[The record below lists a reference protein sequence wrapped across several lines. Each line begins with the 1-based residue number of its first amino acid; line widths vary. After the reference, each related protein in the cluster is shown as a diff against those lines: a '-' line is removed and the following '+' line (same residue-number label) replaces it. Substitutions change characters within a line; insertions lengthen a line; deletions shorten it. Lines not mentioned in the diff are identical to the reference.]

1 MSGLR
6 SKHNEAANLVQQMT
20 LEEKTSFLSGRS
32 FWYLQP
38 LDRLD
43 IPSVMVTD
51 GPHGLRKQAKAAD
64 HVGLNVSVPAT
75 CFPTASALAS
85 SWDVGL
91 LEEVGEALGRES
103 AAENVIVLLGPGIN
117 LKRHPLC
124 GRNFEY
130 FSEDPLLTG
139 ELAAA
144 FISGVQSQGVGTSL
158 KHYAVN
164 NQEHGRMYMD
174 AIVDERTLRE
184 LYLRGFEIAVTRSQ
198 PWTVMCAYNRV
209 NGTYCGEHDWLLNQ
223 VLRDQWGFEGLVV
236 SDWGA
241 TNDRVAGIAGGLDL
255 EMPAS
260 GGTNDRR
267 AADAVREGRLDEAA
281 LDRAVARN
289 VAVALLG
296 AELAEQDVQV
306 DHEAHHSLARR
317 AAAECAVLLKN
328 EGALLPLQAS
338 ERLAV
343 IGAFAKKPRYQG
355 TGSSQV
361 RPTRLESAFEAMSE
375 TLGVEPAYAPGYDPK
390 SSEPDQ
396 ALIDEAVTVAREA
409 EVVVL
414 FAGLPGIYESEGFDR
429 SHLNM
434 PEQHD
439 RLIEAVCAANDRV
452 VVVLQNGAP
461 VLMPWLDDV
470 EAVLEAYLGGQA
482 GGGGIAELI
491 FGRANPSGKLA
502 ETFPSSLDA
511 VGSNRWFPG
520 EHRQIHY
527 REGLYIGYRQP
538 DIKPLFPFGY
548 GLSYTT
554 FAYDHLRL
562 PAGEV
567 DVADGLQLELEL
579 TNTGS
584 VAGAEVVQVYVADPE
599 CSVYRPERELRAFEK
614 VKLDP
619 GETKTV
625 SLQLDRRAFAF
636 FDAEAGDWVVEAGR
650 FEVQVG
656 ASSADIRLQGAVEVR
671 SDDEVRRGV
680 MTGPVVENGR
690 LVVSDECFAA
700 MLRRPVPAPERSR
713 PFHMNSSVNEVG
725 ESWLGARFRE
735 KTIAAFREQMGGAS
749 NDEVLNKMFETMAGE
764 MPLRGLAMFSGGRL
778 KHSQLELLV
787 ALLNWQLL
795 KALKLT
801 LKR

>member
-38 LDRLD
+38 LERLD
-43 IPSVMVTD
+43 IPAVMVTD

-85 SWDVGL
+85 SWDVAL
-91 LEEVGEALGRES
+91 VEEVGEALGRES

-144 FISGVQSQGVGTSL
+144 FITGVQSQGVGTSL

-184 LYLRGFEIAVTRSQ
+184 LYLRGFELAVTRSQ

-223 VLRDQWGFEGLVV
+223 VLRDDWGFEGLVV

-241 TNDRVAGIAGGLDL
+241 TNDRVAGVAGGLDL

-260 GGTNDRR
+260 GGANDRR
-267 AADAVREGRLDEAA
+267 AAEAVRAGQLDEAA

-289 VAVALLG
+289 VAVSLLG
-296 AELAEQDVQV
+296 VDLAERELQV
-306 DHEAHHSLARR
+306 DHEAHHALARR

-328 EGALLPLQAS
+328 NNNLLPLEPAA
-338 ERLAV
+338 RVAV

-361 RPTRLESAFEAMSE
+361 RPTRLEPAFEVIESY
-375 TLGVEPAYAPGYDPK
+375 LGVEPAYAAGYDPK

-396 ALIDEAVTVAREA
+396 RLVDEAVAVAREA

-429 SHLNM
+429 
-434 PEQHD
+434 
-439 RLIEAVCAANDRV
+439 
-452 VVVLQNGAP
+452 
-461 VLMPWLDDV
+461 
-470 EAVLEAYLGGQA
+470 
-482 GGGGIAELI
+482 
-491 FGRANPSGKLA
+491 
-502 ETFPSSLDA
+502 
-511 VGSNRWFPG
+511 
-520 EHRQIHY
+520 
-527 REGLYIGYRQP
+527 
-538 DIKPLFPFGY
+538 
-548 GLSYTT
+548 
-554 FAYDHLRL
+554 
-562 PAGEV
+562 
-567 DVADGLQLELEL
+567 
-579 TNTGS
+579 
-584 VAGAEVVQVYVADPE
+584 
-599 CSVYRPERELRAFEK
+599 
-614 VKLDP
+614 
-619 GETKTV
+619 
-625 SLQLDRRAFAF
+625 
-636 FDAEAGDWVVEAGR
+636 
-650 FEVQVG
+650 
-656 ASSADIRLQGAVEVR
+656 
-671 SDDEVRRGV
+671 
-680 MTGPVVENGR
+680 
-690 LVVSDECFAA
+690 
-700 MLRRPVPAPERSR
+700 
-713 PFHMNSSVNEVG
+713 
-725 ESWLGARFRE
+725 
-735 KTIAAFREQMGGAS
+735 
-749 NDEVLNKMFETMAGE
+749 
-764 MPLRGLAMFSGGRL
+764 
-778 KHSQLELLV
+778 
-787 ALLNWQLL
+787 
-795 KALKLT
+795 
-801 LKR
+801 